1 MTINLVLPFLLLLL
15 QDLGCPSNQILLR
28 YSIAYS
34 YKDMYDQIFKKPVRP
49 TKDDCQAHKSPGIE
63 SLSIWFFKK
72 MIRKNDS
79 GKNHNQRIA
88 LLWKLVLLWFFGIS
102 EVFQPSTH

>member
-49 TKDDCQAHKSPGIE
+49 AKDDCQAHKSPGIE

-102 EVFQPSTH
+102 EVSQPSTH